1 MREIVADILSKHVKL
16 GKKKIV
22 DLIEIP
28 PSSYLGDYAFP
39 CFSLAKIEKKN
50 PVEIAKE
57 ISSKIKSDE
66 FELVKSVGPY
76 VNFFINRNHL
86 AEKTLD
92 SIRKAKDR
100 YGSGKDSRT
109 ILIEFSQANTHKS
122 FHVGHIRATSFGES
136 LSRVLEFNGNKVI
149 RANYQGDTG
158 MHVAKWIWCYK
169 KYHSKEELKR
179 EEPWIASIYVEAVKR
194 LGENEKLQ
202 EEVDEINR
210 NLEEGKDKELMSLW
224 KKSRDYSLQA
234 FEKIYKEL
242 NTRFDKYYFER
253 DVEKR
258 GKEIAQELVKKGIAE
273 ISEGAIIINFE
284 KYNLG
289 VWVLLRKDG
298 TVLYSVKDLALA
310 EKKFKDFKLEGAIA
324 TIGMAQFLHTS
335 QIKKALELMKFS
347 KAKDYNFLHFAE
359 VRLPSGKMSSRT
371 GDNILYSDFIK
382 EITDYAKSEILKRE
396 KVKGKELEDR
406 ALAIAISAIKY
417 SLLRQHSNSV
427 IVFNKEEALNFEGN
441 TGPYLL
447 YSYARARSILRKAK
461 YKKQKLSIR
470 AITDDEKMIIAKL
483 SNFPEIVR
491 KAYVD
496 LSPSTIANYAFQLSQ
511 KFNEFYHSNKVIGS
525 DNESF
530 RLAIVDSFSIVLK
543 NALSLLG
550 INVLKK
556 M

>member
-202 EEVDEINR
+202 EEV
-210 NLEEGKDKELMSLW
+210 
-224 KKSRDYSLQA
+224 
-234 FEKIYKEL
+234 
-242 NTRFDKYYFER
+242 
-253 DVEKR
+253 
-258 GKEIAQELVKKGIAE
+258 KKGIAE

-298 TVLYSVKDLALA
+298 TVLYSVKDLAIA
-310 EKKFKDFKLEGAIA
+310 EKKFKDFKLECAIA

-335 QIKKALELMKFS
+335 QIKKALELM
-347 KAKDYNFLHFAE
+347 
-359 VRLPSGKMSSRT
+359 
-371 GDNILYSDFIK
+371 
-382 EITDYAKSEILKRE
+382 
-396 KVKGKELEDR
+396 
-406 ALAIAISAIKY
+406 
-417 SLLRQHSNSV
+417 
-427 IVFNKEEALNFEGN
+427 
-441 TGPYLL
+441 
-447 YSYARARSILRKAK
+447 
-461 YKKQKLSIR
+461 
-470 AITDDEKMIIAKL
+470 
-483 SNFPEIVR
+483 
-491 KAYVD
+491 
-496 LSPSTIANYAFQLSQ
+496 
-511 KFNEFYHSNKVIGS
+511 
-525 DNESF
+525 
-530 RLAIVDSFSIVLK
+530 
-543 NALSLLG
+543 
-550 INVLKK
+550 
-556 M
+556 